1 MISALDIFNE
11 DYYWNKSSR
20 REEKPVA
27 ENLSKEAE

>member
-1 MISALDIFNE
+1 MISALNIFNE
-11 DYYWNKSSR
+11 DYWNKSSR